1 MPPVLSS
8 EPEND
13 TTASPFHAGEQS
25 LQRENGSREMMEQF
39 GRKVIRPY
47 MPEQHRTFFA
57 QLPFLVVGAVDS
69 KGWPWATVLPGRPG
83 FVQSPDNRHLDIA
96 LHGATSDPV
105 RQALRRGA
113 AMGILGIELH
123 SRRRN
128 RMNGHITELNQ
139 NHVQVRVD
147 QSFGNCPQYIQHRE
161 VEFVRPAED
170 SSPARPSA
178 RFNNLDEAARSLIAQ
193 ADVFFVA
200 SSVDLDDKS
209 ASNGVDV
216 SHRGGRPGFI
226 KIDKNSLLIP
236 DFPGNNHFNT
246 FGNFLLNPKAGLVFP
261 DFTTGTLLMLTGEA
275 ELLPADAPELSEFRG
290 AERGWRFR
298 LHHGLW
304 LMNALPFRAQLGAF
318 SPNSLMADTWPEVEA
333 RRELEA
339 ERNSWRRFRVA
350 RVQQESSTIRS
361 FYFEP
366 VDGKPLLPFEAGQF
380 LSLRARSRG
389 GILTRSYTVSSAP
402 GEAHYRISVKRE
414 ENGQMSRLLHDEI
427 MPGDIL
433 DLKAPRGA
441 FVLDPAETRPAVL
454 LAGGIGITPMVSMA
468 NHVLREGL
476 RTRHLR
482 QLTVLH
488 AAKDTSQRAFAETFH
503 SLQRASEGQIRYL
516 SFVSNPTPDDRP
528 GTSYNGT
535 GRITADTLRQ
545 VLPLDDYDF
554 FLCGPPGFMQGIYDS
569 LRELGVA
576 DSRIFAEGF
585 GPASLT
591 RTPDPISSSET
602 EQNSQQPPEADSA
615 QVVFAQKGSGSDHPE
630 RSEHDWHAADG
641 TLLEFAEAKGFNPAF
656 GCRSGSCGNCAASL
670 NRGHVSYRT
679 SPATS
684 ITPGE
689 VLLCCAR
696 PAKGSEPLE
705 IEI

>member
-8 EPEND
+8 EPKND
-13 TTASPFHAGEQS
+13 TSASPFHAGEQS
-25 LQRENGSREMMEQF
+25 LQRENGSRELMEQF

-47 MPEQHRTFFA
+47 MPEQHRSFFA
-57 QLPFLVVGAVDS
+57 QLPFLVVGAVDGE
-69 KGWPWATVLPGRPG
+69 GWPWATVLPGQPG

-96 LHGATSDPV
+96 LHGVASDPV
-105 RQALRRGA
+105 RQALRSGA
-113 AMGILGIELH
+113 ALGILGIELH

-128 RMNGHITELNQ
+128 RMNGHIAALSQT
-139 NHVQVRVD
+139 HVKVRVD

-161 VEFVRPAED
+161 IEFIRPAKD
-170 SSPARPSA
+170 STPARASA
-178 RFNNLDEAARSLIAQ
+178 QFNSLDETARILIEQ

-200 SSVDLDDKS
+200 SSVDLGDQS

-226 KIDKNSLLIP
+226 RVDGDSLVIP

-261 DFTTGTLLMLTGEA
+261 DFATGTMLMLTGEA
-275 ELLPADAPELSEFRG
+275 ELLSSDAPELSGYRG
-290 AERGWRFR
+290 AERGWRFL

-304 LMNALPFRAQLGAF
+304 LMDALPFRAQLGAF
-318 SPNSLMADTWPEVEA
+318 SPNSILADTWPEVTA
-333 RRELEA
+333 RRKLEA
-339 ERNSWRRFRVA
+339 ERNSWRRFRVV
-350 RVQQESSTIRS
+350 RIQHESADIRS

-380 LSLRARSRG
+380 LTLRAPSPH
-389 GILTRSYTVSSAP
+389 GIMIRNYTISSAP

-414 ENGQMSRLLHDEI
+414 ENGQMSRLLHDKI

-433 DLKAPRGA
+433 DLKAPRGD
-441 FVLDPAETRPAVL
+441 FFLDPAGSRPAVL

-482 QLTVLH
+482 PLTILH
-488 AAKDTSQRAFAETFH
+488 AAKDTNQRAFAKTFD

-516 SFVSNPTPDDRP
+516 SFVSQPNPDDTP
-528 GTSYNGT
+528 GTSYTGT
-535 GRITADTLRQ
+535 GRITVDTLRQ

-554 FLCGPPGFMQGIYDS
+554 FLCGPPAFMQGIYDS
-569 LRELGVA
+569 LRELGVD
-576 DSRIFAEGF
+576 DSRIFAEAF
-585 GPASLT
+585 GPASLMRVLASPSPAT
-591 RTPDPISSSET
+591 T
-602 EQNSQQPPEADSA
+602 EKNTEHLPEADSA
-615 QVVFAQKGSGSDHPE
+615 RVIFGRKTAGSGQLVH
-630 RSEHDWHAADG
+630 SEHDWCAADG
-641 TLLEFAEAKGFNPAF
+641 SLLEFAETRGFNPAF
-656 GCRSGSCGNCAASL
+656 GCRSGSCGNCAATL
-670 NRGHVSYRT
+670 HKGRVSYRT
-679 SPATS
+679 PPSASAAPDQ
-684 ITPGE
+684 